1 MLNDQSIASDAK
13 LHPTQTRIHAP
24 HAPAN
29 HQEPPALAAS
39 HLAPTIS
46 GVVLGALKTPG
57 KTPNHTQGQLHPR
70 NVHRA
75 PYNYLRLTA
84 ACPELHAFVR
94 PHSLGGETITFS
106 DPAAVLALNRAL
118 LKLHYGITHWEIPPG
133 FLCPSVP
140 SRADYLHTV
149 ADLLAEAP
157 LSGSAVRVLDLGT
170 GANCIYPLVGTQV
183 YGWRFVAT
191 EADPAALEAARANVA
206 ANPELAGKIECR
218 LQPQLHAIFDHVVW
232 PDETFALSV
241 CNPPFHDS
249 PEAAAVGTTRKLRRL
264 GADGD
269 AQPPLRHFG
278 GRNHEL
284 WCDGGEVGFVRRMIA
299 ESARRPGLCSWFT
312 TLVSS
317 RGSLPAIQRALAQV
331 KPTEV
336 RTLTLFAG
344 QKQSRVVAWTFR
356 EPTGTQ
362 TLDEKGSK
370 RSESESSPPR

>member
-1 MLNDQSIASDAK
+1 M
-13 LHPTQTRIHAP
+13 
-24 HAPAN
+24 
-29 HQEPPALAAS
+29 
-39 HLAPTIS
+39 APTGS
-46 GVVLGALKTPG
+46 NGVVGELKPPD

-70 NVHRA
+70 NAHRT
-75 PYNYLRLTA
+75 PYDYPRLTA
-84 ACPELHAFVR
+84 ACPELRTFVR
-94 PHSLGGETITFS
+94 PHPLAGETIAFS

-118 LKLHYGITHWEIPPG
+118 LKVHYGIAHWGIPPG

-149 ADLLAEAP
+149 ADLLDETDP
-157 LSGSAVRVLDLGT
+157 RRDSPVRVLDLGT

-183 YGWRFVAT
+183 YGWHFVGT
-191 EADPAALEAARANVA
+191 DVDSAAVDAARANVA
-206 ANPELAGKIECR
+206 ANPSLTGKIECR
-218 LQPQLHAIFDHVVW
+218 LQPHPHAIFDHVVR

-269 AQPPLRHFG
+269 TQLPLRHFG

-284 WCDGGEVGFVRRMIA
+284 WCDGGEAGFVLRMIA

-331 KPTEV
+331 KPTDV

-356 EPTGTQ
+356 EPAG
-362 TLDEKGSK
+362 
-370 RSESESSPPR
+370 